1 MHPTTLMSQMVHR
14 FPDCCIGVMWS
25 CHHASHYPNGI
36 ELPWIFI
43 LLSWISIS
51 EPCVWQDSGTI
62 LTLISE
68 WFIYLW
74 IVVVF
79 VKCFFSQTKRMAT
92 NAPNVTTSPALLAL
106 IWIVSPDPFTN
117 IRGDSTYIDR
127 QRPHRGGRGSK
138 NRPILW
144 TNSIGNADEGG
155 GRGSKIPKILW
166 TYLMDGP

>member
-51 EPCVWQDSGTI
+51 EQYVWQDSGTI

-68 WFIYLW
+68 WFIYFW

-117 IRGDSTYIDR
+117 IRGDSTYINWPCR
-127 QRPHRGGRGSK
+127 TMGKWQWAPPSQHFLQQHSNICYFVSVNLFARVPTKLKTKH
-138 NRPILW
+138 
-144 TNSIGNADEGG
+144 AH
-155 GRGSKIPKILW
+155 
-166 TYLMDGP
+166 